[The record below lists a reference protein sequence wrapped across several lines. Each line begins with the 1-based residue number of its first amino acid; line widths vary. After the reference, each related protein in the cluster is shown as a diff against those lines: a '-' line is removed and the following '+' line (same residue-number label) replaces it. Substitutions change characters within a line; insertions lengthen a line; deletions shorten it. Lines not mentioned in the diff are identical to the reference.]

1 MAPDDWLFLSRGLSF
16 FPLPYIFPFFKKPN
30 EPKVSI
36 GFRGGKRS
44 TSYTYKSF
52 LTTSYWVFWVLN
64 TSSWSHYWSVGLNWR
79 SPLSH
84 HQELVRFPQW
94 MHQRVDERPWPRPA
108 NLIMLLSHMLSLE
121 IGGDISKQKR
131 SNQFMELTTKRAIS
145 KGLAYLVSCSDPG
158 VYRPQKEAIIV
169 ITYRCSCCV

>member
-1 MAPDDWLFLSRGLSF
+1 MWPDDWLFLSRGLSL
-16 FPLPYIFPFFKKPN
+16 FPLPCFFPFFKKPN

-44 TSYTYKSF
+44 PSYAYNKCF

-84 HQELVRFPQW
+84 HQGLICFPQW
-94 MHQRVDERPWPRPA
+94 LHQRVDKRPRPRPA
-108 NLIMLLSHMLSLE
+108 NLIMLLLHVLALE
-121 IGGDISKQKR
+121 TGGDISKQKR
-131 SNQFMELTTKRAIS
+131 SNQFMELTTKWAIS
-145 KGLAYLVSCSDPG
+145 KGLTYLVSCSDPG
-158 VYRPQKEAIIV
+158 FYRP
-169 ITYRCSCCV
+169 